1 MTRIL
6 GLYTMLVHATIVL
19 LLRLALALDRHERWA
34 VKTARRLRG
43 SLLRLWRRWAG
54 ITPPR
59 RRQTARGRRPWNRT
73 PPETELAVL
82 RIHC

>member
-6 GLYTMLVHATIVL
+6 GHYTALIHAIIEL

-43 SLLRLWRRWAG
+43 SLLRLWRRWKGHA
-54 ITPPR
+54 
-59 RRQTARGRRPWNRT
+59 ARHP
-73 PPETELAVL
+73 
-82 RIHC
+82 